1 MTEKIHEKEAIDIS
15 ELKKKIT
22 DFNLGMMP
30 EEKFNQFR
38 LSRGVYG
45 QRQVGSQMI
54 RIKIP
59 FGMLTANQLRKI
71 AEVSEKYANGNSHIT
86 TRQNIQY
93 HYVKLSDSPKVW
105 NELSQAGLT
114 LREACGN
121 TVRNITASAVAGI
134 DPDEPFDVSPYSQAV
149 YEYFIRNPICQDLG
163 RKVKIAFSS
172 NQSDSA
178 FTYFNDIGFIP
189 KLNEKNKRGFKVVI
203 GGGLGAQSIVAKTV
217 YEFLEENK
225 IIPFIEAVLRVFDRY
240 GERSNRNKARLKY
253 LVKRIGVDA
262 FLDLVNKEIKANK
275 NKIFQIPIQDSV
287 LPKLPNVSGDELNNE
302 NNSPEFNLWRKTN
315 VFEQKQK
322 DYFAVKVRVKLGNLS
337 VDKAKNL
344 ASLVDKYAADDIRLT
359 INQGLIIKYVKKEYL
374 TSIYEEL
381 NNLELADAGFNST
394 ADITACPGT
403 DTCNLG
409 ITNSTGLA
417 SELEKIIHH
426 EFPELL
432 DEKFLKIKISGCMNS
447 CGQHMAANIGLH
459 GSSMKVGGRILPVM
473 QLVLGGG
480 IDPDGIGNI
489 AQRIR
494 KIPTKRIPQMLRILL
509 SDYEENG
516 FEGEYYNSYFKRIG
530 INYFSTLVLPLAN
543 TSTLVDTDFIDWGE
557 VDNYIRSVG
566 IGECA
571 GVSFDVVSIMLEET
585 MEKLNLAKNS
595 LNDKDYADSIYH
607 SYSVFVN
614 TAKAILLKND
624 IKCNTQI
631 GIIRDYQ
638 KYSTEN
644 SSNGNLNFE
653 EMVMQINKVE
663 PTEGF
668 ASKYLDNAKSF
679 LEDVLKNNQSKILN

>member
-15 ELKKKIT
+15 ELKRKIT

-86 TRQNIQY
+86 IRQNIQY

-262 FLDLVNKEIKANK
+262 FLDLVNEEIKANK
-275 NKIFQIPIQDSV
+275 NKIFKIPIQDSV
-287 LPKLPNVSGDELNNE
+287 LPKLPNVSSDELNNE

-337 VDKAKNL
+337 SDKAKSL

-516 FEGEYYNSYFKRIG
+516 FEGEYYNSYFKRIS

-585 MEKLNLAKNS
+585 MEKLNLAKSS

-614 TAKAILLKND
+614 TAKAI
-624 IKCNTQI
+624 I
-631 GIIRDYQ
+631 
-638 KYSTEN
+638 
-644 SSNGNLNFE
+644 
-653 EMVMQINKVE
+653 
-663 PTEGF
+663 
-668 ASKYLDNAKSF
+668 
-679 LEDVLKNNQSKILN
+679 

>member
-1 MTEKIHEKEAIDIS
+1 MTKNVNEQEVIDIS

-22 DFNLGMMP
+22 DFSLGMIP

-45 QRQVGSQMI
+45 QRQTGSQMI

-59 FGMLTANQLRKI
+59 FGKLTTSQLRAI

-93 HYVKLSDSPKVW
+93 HYVKLSEAPKVW
-105 NELSQAGLT
+105 DELSKAGLT

-121 TVRNITASAVAGI
+121 TVRNITASAIAGI
-134 DPDEPFDVSPYSQAV
+134 DPEEPFDVSPYSQVV
-149 YEYFIRNPICQDLG
+149 YEYFIRNPICQELG

-172 NQSDSA
+172 NQADSA

-189 KLNEKNKRGFKVVI
+189 KLGNNEKRGFQVVI

-217 YEFLEENK
+217 YDFLEENK

-253 LVKRIGVDA
+253 LVKRIGIEA
-262 FLDLVNKEIKANK
+262 FINLINEEIKANK
-275 NKIFQIPIQDSV
+275 NKVFEISENEQEPLEIPEVEI
-287 LPKLPNVSGDELNNE
+287 DELHNE
-302 NNSPEFNLWRKTN
+302 INDSDFQLWKKTN
-315 VFEQKQK
+315 VFEQKQRN
-322 DYFAVKVRVKLGNLS
+322 YFAVNVRVKLGNLNS
-337 VDKAKNL
+337 DTARTL
-344 ASLVDKYAADDIRLT
+344 ASLVEKYAADDIRLT
-359 INQGLIIKYVKKEYL
+359 INQGIVLKFIK
-374 TSIYEEL
+374 EE
-381 NNLELADAGFNST
+381 NLKGVFSGLSALGLADAGFDST

-417 SELEKIIHH
+417 KELGKIVFH

-432 DEKFLKIKISGCMNS
+432 EEKFLKIKISGCMNS

-459 GSSMKVGGRILPVM
+459 GSSIKVDNKILPAM
-473 QLVLGGG
+473 QVVLGGG
-480 IDPDGIGNI
+480 IDPDGTGNI
-489 AQRIR
+489 ANRIR

-509 SDYEENG
+509 SDFEENG
-516 FEGEYYNSYFKRIG
+516 LEGEYFNSYYRRLG
-530 INYFSTLVLPLAN
+530 TNYFSTLVQPLEN
-543 TSTLVDTDFIDWGE
+543 TETLKPEDFIDWGE
-557 VDNYIRSVG
+557 VNNYVQSIG

-571 GVSFDVVSIMLEET
+571 GVSFDVVSIMLEDT
-585 MEKLNLAKNS
+585 KEKLNLARKALAENEF
-595 LNDKDYADSIYH
+595 ADSIYH

-614 TAKAILLKND
+614 TAKAILLSKD

-631 GIIRDYQ
+631 GIIKDYQ
-638 KYSTEN
+638 KLLLEN
-644 SSNGNLNFE
+644 SSNGNLDFE
-653 EMVMQINKVE
+653 NMVLQINKVD
-663 PTEGF
+663 PTEKF
-668 ASKYLDNAKSF
+668 AAQYFNDANTFTDSILS
-679 LEDVLKNNQSKILN
+679 ERENQILS